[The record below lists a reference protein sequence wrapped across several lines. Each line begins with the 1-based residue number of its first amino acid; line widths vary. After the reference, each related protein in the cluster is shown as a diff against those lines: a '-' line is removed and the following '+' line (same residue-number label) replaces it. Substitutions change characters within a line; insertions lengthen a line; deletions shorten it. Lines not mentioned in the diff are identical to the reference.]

1 MTSIP
6 EQARFQ
12 RAIAIKEIRSRFLDR
27 GFPRLVVGT
36 LMAAA
41 GGAAFLTSY
50 ALLGAGVRAMSI
62 RYAAAAI
69 VGYVVLLGL
78 FRLWLAVAVRRA
90 SRGRDDSSLLDFIPD
105 GLDLA
110 DVPIPVDASVSTP
123 TFGGGGGFGGGGT
136 SRSWGAAARSSSS
149 DKGGT
154 SAASKASSDGGS
166 GLDLDLDDGWVI
178 VIPIIALVAIGIGA
192 ATVVWGAPMLL
203 AELLLDGLVAAGV
216 YRRLKRADAQ
226 HWLAGAT
233 KRTWLPA
240 IGVIIVAGVAGW
252 LIQFFAPAAVS
263 IGDLWR

>member
-6 EQARFQ
+6 DQARFQ
-12 RAIAIKEIRSRFLDR
+12 RAIAINEIRNRFLDR

-62 RYAAAAI
+62 RYASAAI

-78 FRLWLAVAVRRA
+78 FRLWLAIAVRRA
-90 SRGRDDSSLLDFIPD
+90 SRGRDDSSLLDLIPD
-105 GLDLA
+105 GLDVV
-110 DVPIPVDASVSTP
+110 DVTIPIDVSVSTP

-136 SRSWGAAARSSSS
+136 SRSWGAASRSFGS
-149 DKGGT
+149 DKG
-154 SAASKASSDGGS
+154 ASSASSDGGS
-166 GLDLDLDDGWVI
+166 GLDLDLDEGWVI

-216 YRRLKRADAQ
+216 YRRLKRVDAQ

-252 LIQFFAPAAVS
+252 LIQFFAPAALS